1 MARLRP
7 FVERE
12 AMWAAGLAS
21 LSAISFGATLP
32 AAVLLAIRTIRR
44 EDRGHG
50 DGSEPAV
57 AALALALAMLGFW
70 FAVPLMY
77 AIARTASIA
86 DDPWRVIA
94 FAAGLVGLSF
104 VVIALAT
111 YILRCHPERWIA
123 RRLALS
129 GLVTVVLAGGLQAA
143 VAISGSMGLLPAC
156 GRLTATNADCVGSM
170 PWSVLLPA
178 ALMGAL
184 FFCVSVAG
192 SAIRRRVHAA
202 RSWRGGVPVRPD
214 LEPRR

>member
-44 EDRGHG
+44 KDRGHG

-70 FAVPLMY
+70 FAVPLIY
-77 AIARTASIA
+77 AIARTATIA
-86 DDPWRVIA
+86 DDPWRVLA
-94 FAAGLVGLSF
+94 FAAGLVGLSC

-111 YILRCHPERWIA
+111 YLLRCHPERWVA
-123 RRLALS
+123 RRLAMS
-129 GLVTVVLAGGLQAA
+129 GLVTVVLAGGLQTA
-143 VAISGSMGLLPAC
+143 VAISGSVGLLPTC
-156 GRLTATNADCVGSM
+156 GALTATNADCVGSM

-178 ALMGAL
+178 ATMGT
-184 FFCVSVAG
+184 FFFFLSVAASG
-192 SAIRRRVHAA
+192 ARRRVRAA
-202 RSWRGGVPVRPD
+202 RAWRRDLPLRPD
-214 LEPRR
+214 LERRR